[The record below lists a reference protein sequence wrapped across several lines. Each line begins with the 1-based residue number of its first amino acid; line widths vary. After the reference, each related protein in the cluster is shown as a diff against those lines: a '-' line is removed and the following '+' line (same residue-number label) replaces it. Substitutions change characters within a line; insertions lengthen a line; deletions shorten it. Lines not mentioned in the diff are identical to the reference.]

1 MATPSFIN
9 QKRRRRAGFIGQL
22 AYWPLAVFI
31 MTDST
36 LARVS
41 SALTSLSIGSMRHTA
56 GQSGNGGS
64 ASNNDR
70 SNDQQGSES
79 NEPFVDVYSLFD
91 AEKDA
96 EKYPSSPLQSFA
108 DFIVMHNLS
117 SHVHVVPHYHGPKLV
132 KLASL
137 VAGNSD

>member
-1 MATPSFIN
+1 
-9 QKRRRRAGFIGQL
+9 
-22 AYWPLAVFI
+22 

-79 NEPFVDVYSLFD
+79 NEPFADVHLLFEPRQD
-91 AEKDA
+91 TEKHQ
-96 EKYPSSPLQSFA
+96 SSPLQSFA

-117 SHVHVVPHYHGPKLV
+117 TQVHVVPRYHGPKLV

-137 VAGNSD
+137 VAGSSD

>member
-1 MATPSFIN
+1 MA
-9 QKRRRRAGFIGQL
+9 
-22 AYWPLAVFI
+22 
-31 MTDST
+31 DSN

-41 SALTSLSIGSMRHTA
+41 SALTSLSIGSMRHTS

-64 ASNNDR
+64 ASN
-70 SNDQQGSES
+70 SEKTNDQQGSES
-79 NEPFVDVYSLFD
+79 NESFVDVYSLFD

-117 SHVHVVPHYHGPKLV
+117 THVHVVPRYHGPKLV

-137 VAGNSD
+137 VASSSN

>member
-1 MATPSFIN
+1 
-9 QKRRRRAGFIGQL
+9 
-22 AYWPLAVFI
+22 

-41 SALTSLSIGSMRHTA
+41 SALTSLSIGSMRHAA

-70 SNDQQGSES
+70 SNNQQGSDS
-79 NEPFVDVYSLFD
+79 NEPFADVHLLFEPRQD
-91 AEKDA
+91 TEKHQT
-96 EKYPSSPLQSFA
+96 SPLQSFA

-117 SHVHVVPHYHGPKLV
+117 TQVHVVPRYHGPKLV

-137 VAGNSD
+137 VAGSSD